1 MITIALPTGRVLK
14 EAIEILE
21 DGGLPVEGL
30 KNPGRELVIEEGST
44 RYILAKP
51 MDVPLYVHRGV
62 ADLALA
68 GSDVLWESGSQLVEL
83 LDTGRGLC
91 SLQVAG
97 PPELSDRFKGHR
109 SELMG
114 LKVATKYPEIADRHF
129 SRKAIQIDLVHLNGS
144 IELAPRLGL
153 TDCILDIV
161 QTGSTLKANG
171 LVLLEYVAPVS
182 LRLVASRKGASTMW
196 DRIGPLVNSIKK
208 ESSQQVAS

>member
-1 MITIALPTGRVLK
+1 MK

-21 DGGLPVEGL
+21 NAGLPVEGL
-30 KNPGRELVIEEGST
+30 KDLGRELVIEEQSV

-51 MDVPLYVHRGV
+51 MDVPLYVNRGV

-83 LDTGRGLC
+83 IDTGKGRC

-97 PPELSDRFKGHR
+97 PLELEERFRGHR

-114 LKVATKYPEIADRHF
+114 LKVATKYPKIADQHF
-129 SRKAIQIDLVHLNGS
+129 AKRAIQIDLVHLNGS
-144 IELAPRLGL
+144 IELAPRLGM

-171 LVLLEYVAPVS
+171 LILLEYVAPVS
-182 LRLVASRKGASTMW
+182 LRLIASRKGASLRW
-196 DRIGPLVNSIKK
+196 DRIRPLLDSIKGSL
-208 ESSQQVAS
+208 EQVVA